1 MIGWVPT
8 LISKPALV
16 ISSLKKLVLFSNL
29 SRRTVDEESISN
41 AFSPAA
47 TIDGASVLE
56 KRYGRDLCLNRSIIY
71 CFTVVNPPDAPPNAL
86 PRVDV
91 QISTLSITPPNSA
104 DPRPVFPMNPVACES
119 STITM
124 ALYC

>member
-41 AFSPAA
+41 AFIPAA

-56 KRYGRDLCLNRSIIY
+56 KRYGRDLCLNRSIIS
-71 CFTVVNPPDAPPNAL
+71 CFPVVNPPDAPPNA
-86 PRVDV
+86 
-91 QISTLSITPPNSA
+91 
-104 DPRPVFPMNPVACES
+104 
-119 STITM
+119 
-124 ALYC
+124 